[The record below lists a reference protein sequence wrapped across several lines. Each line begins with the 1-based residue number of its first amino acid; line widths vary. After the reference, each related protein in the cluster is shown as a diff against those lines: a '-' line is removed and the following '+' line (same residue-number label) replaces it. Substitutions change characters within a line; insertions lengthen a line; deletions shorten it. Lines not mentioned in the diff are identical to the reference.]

1 MTRLSGMR
9 RLLPRRRLLAGC
21 VVGALL
27 FLALLAILLFAA
39 DLSSSKFI
47 YADF

>member
-1 MTRLSGMR
+1 MTRFFR
-9 RLLPRRRLLAGC
+9 KRPVLAGC

>member
-1 MTRLSGMR
+1 MR
-9 RLLPRRRLLAGC
+9 RDRGRFLAGSL
-21 VVGALL
+21 VGVLL

>member
-1 MTRLSGMR
+1 VTVPSG
-9 RLLPRRRLLAGC
+9 RRRFWTGVL
-21 VVGALL
+21 VGALL
-27 FLALLAILLFAA
+27 FAALLAILLFAA

>member
-1 MTRLSGMR
+1 MSRLRS
-9 RLLPRRRLLAGC
+9 PFLAGC
-21 VVGALL
+21 LIGALL
-27 FLALLAILLFAA
+27 FLALLAILLLAG

>member
-1 MTRLSGMR
+1 VT
-9 RLLPRRRLLAGC
+9 LLAGRRRFLAGC

>member
-1 MTRLSGMR
+1 MRLFAR
-9 RLLPRRRLLAGC
+9 RPLLAGV
-21 VVGALL
+21 VVGTLL

>member
-1 MTRLSGMR
+1 MGLFAR
-9 RLLPRRRLLAGC
+9 RPLLAGC